1 MLRAAL
7 VVATTVVFL
16 SPSAA
21 AQLPL
26 PPPND
31 NRANAI
37 LVDPPATLYGTTVS
51 ATSEESDPSS
61 SCGQVQSTVW
71 YRIPDAPGGRIV
83 LRLHANGDLDG
94 ILAV

>member
-37 LVDPPATLYGTTVS
+37 LVDPPATLFGTTVS
-51 ATSEESDPSS
+51 ATSEESDP
-61 SCGQVQSTVW
+61 QF
-71 YRIPDAPGGRIV
+71 V
-83 LRLHANGDLDG
+83 LRPGAVDG
-94 ILAV
+94 LVPNP